1 MGKQVRAIIWA
12 QWRTLRNYLPRSN
25 KFTFWLTGLFGLV
38 WYGGFAF
45 LAIFAGILF
54 SQAVGLSFLP
64 TVFSIALLVC
74 FLYLPLIPVLIASF
88 GCALEIKTP
97 LVFRVSRGQP
107 FTG

>member
-45 LAIFAGILF
+45 LATLR
-54 SQAVGLSFLP
+54 
-64 TVFSIALLVC
+64 
-74 FLYLPLIPVLIASF
+74 ASF
-88 GCALEIKTP
+88 SPKRMSSPLSTP
-97 LVFRVSRGQP
+97 FFQLRYCSVFFIGSSSQC
-107 FTG
+107 

>member
-38 WYGGFAF
+38 WYGGFTI

-54 SQAVGLSFLP
+54 SKVEELSVFHNVLP
-64 TVFSIALLVC
+64 TALLVC
-74 FLYLPLIPVLIASF
+74 FLFLPRLPWLMASI
-88 GCALEIKTP
+88 GSSPEIKELP
-97 LVFRVSRGQP
+97 AY
-107 FTG
+107 